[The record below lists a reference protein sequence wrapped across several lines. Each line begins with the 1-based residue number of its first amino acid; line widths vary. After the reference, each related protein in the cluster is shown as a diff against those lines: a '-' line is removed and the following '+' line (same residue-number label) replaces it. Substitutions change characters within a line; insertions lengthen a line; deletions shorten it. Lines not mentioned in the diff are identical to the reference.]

1 MEDKTLHAVIEVSG
15 KQYLVKSGDKITT
28 DKVELKEGEKLVVKE
43 VLLITDGVDTKV
55 GTPFVEKA
63 AVTLDF
69 EGSDKADKIRVF
81 KYKSKSRYRKVR
93 GHRQDQS
100 HFVVTSIKQ

>member
-15 KQYLVKSGDKITT
+15 KQYLVKAGDKITT
-28 DKVELKEGEKLVVKE
+28 DKVELKDGEKLVVNE
-43 VLLITDGVDTKV
+43 VLLVSDGTDTKI

-63 AVTLDF
+63 SVTLDF
-69 EGSDKADKIRVF
+69 EGTDKSEKIRVF

-93 GHRQDQS
+93 GHRQHQS